1 MKTEL
6 IYGIHAVENLLEKN
20 TKTIQ
25 MIWLQ
30 KGRHDNRFQKLLML
44 AKAKVVK
51 VQQVEK
57 HEIEGLVGEVTHQGV
72 IAEIRIAAEK
82 TETDIPNLLQELSSP
97 PLILI
102 IDGVQDPH
110 NLGACLRSAEAA
122 GAHMVIIPKDRSASV
137 TPVVRKV
144 ACGAAEA
151 ISVIRVT
158 NLART
163 IRQLQEIGVWI
174 VGAAGEAE
182 QLFYE
187 VNYQGSIAII
197 VGAEGEGMRELTKKH
212 CDYLVKIPMQG
223 IVSSLN
229 VSVATGVLLFEAV
242 RQRQLA
248 KK

>member
-20 TKTIQ
+20 TK
-25 MIWLQ
+25 
-30 KGRHDNRFQKLLML
+30 
-44 AKAKVVK
+44 
-51 VQQVEK
+51 
-57 HEIEGLVGEVTHQGV
+57 
-72 IAEIRIAAEK
+72 
-82 TETDIPNLLQELSSP
+82 TDIPNLLQELSSP